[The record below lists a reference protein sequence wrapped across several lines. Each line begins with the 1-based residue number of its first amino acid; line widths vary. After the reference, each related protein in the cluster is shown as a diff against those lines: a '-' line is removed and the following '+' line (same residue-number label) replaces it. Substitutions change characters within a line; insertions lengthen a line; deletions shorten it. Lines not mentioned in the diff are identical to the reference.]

1 MELRQFYYDKY
12 KDIFGLFEN
21 FIYKFGQAAD
31 FGWILAKNTG
41 EISLEDKEFP
51 LYDYFFSAMIGY
63 YVGGVQETYDLS
75 VFKAMIDPKLLSFLA
90 SNDGK
95 TFIIYDKLKS
105 REKTVSVAQDAI
117 LSQNFVADVSY
128 KPQIIN
134 PECYIFL
141 SDFKYKYIKE
151 LKTLSY
157 IRQFL
162 KFQGNGTCFLELD
175 EGSFL
180 KDMYSLIEL
189 GELRFT
195 DAVEMVANYAHQEDI
210 LDFISYNNE

>member
-1 MELRQFYYDKY
+1 MELRQLYYDKY
-12 KDIFGLFEN
+12 KDIFGLFEQ

-31 FGWILAKNTG
+31 FVWILEKKLD
-41 EISLEDKEFP
+41 EILLEDKEFI
-51 LYDYFFSAMIGY
+51 LYDYFFSAMTGY
-63 YVGGVQETYDLS
+63 YVGDVQETYDLS
-75 VFKAMIDPKLLSFLA
+75 AFKVMIDPKLLSFLT
-90 SNDGK
+90 SNDGR

-105 REKTVSVAQDAI
+105 QEKTVSVAQDAI
-117 LSQNFVADVSY
+117 SSQNFIADISY

-134 PECYIFL
+134 SECYTFL
-141 SDFKYKYIKE
+141 SEFKYKYIRE

-180 KDMYSLIEL
+180 KDMYSLIEQ
-189 GELRFT
+189 GVLRFT
-195 DAVEMVANYAHQEDI
+195 DAVETVANYTHQEDI